1 MKNLKLNTI
10 KHKNISDNAKKKQVF
25 SSRRNTLHLNNIK
38 ASNMS
43 NSSDNS
49 TQEAKLL
56 EKQGLRQSQV
66 NRQGTL

>member
-49 TQEAKLL
+49 T
-56 EKQGLRQSQV
+56 
-66 NRQGTL
+66 